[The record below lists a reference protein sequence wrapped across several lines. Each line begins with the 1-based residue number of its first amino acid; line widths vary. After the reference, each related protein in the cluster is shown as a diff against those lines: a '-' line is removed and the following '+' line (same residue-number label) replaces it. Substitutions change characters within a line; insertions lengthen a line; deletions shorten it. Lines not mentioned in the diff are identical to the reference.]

1 MQQQQTE
8 RWTQQMQQMYERV
21 AEWLKGFWQTLCTLW
36 QDPHKRVRLMVAA
49 GFAGM
54 GLILCSRLCQPPKD
68 EGRPMAAA
76 QTTETAPEAS
86 LEQQLAENLGRMLGQ
101 LEGAGECQVMVT
113 LRQSPRTVYASEQ
126 NSRARSS
133 GEIYPIDQEQQNKP
147 VLVRDAQ
154 GVDPPAGG
162 SNAGSA
168 GQRGAGGLP
177 GRKQCAG
184 LPADYRG
191 GDNGAGNQKH
201 AGLRVCRQPMKP

>member
-1 MQQQQTE
+1 M
-8 RWTQQMQQMYERV
+8 
-21 AEWLKGFWQTLCTLW
+21 
-36 QDPHKRVRLMVAA
+36 RLMVAA

-68 EGRPMAAA
+68 EGRPMPAA

-154 GVDPPAGG
+154 GVTRPLVEATLAAQVNGVLVVCPGA
-162 SNAGSA
+162 NSA
-168 GQRGAGGLP
+168 RVCQQITEAVTTVLGIKSTQV
-177 GRKQCAG
+177 CVF
-184 LPADYRG
+184 
-191 GDNGAGNQKH
+191 AGN
-201 AGLRVCRQPMKP
+201 R

>member
-21 AEWLKGFWQTLCTLW
+21 AGWLKGFWQTLCTLW

-68 EGRPMAAA
+68 EGKPMAAA
-76 QTTETAPEAS
+76 QTTETAPEDS

-101 LEGAGECQVMVT
+101 LEGAGECKVMVT

-154 GVDPPAGG
+154 GVTRPLVEATLAAQVNGVLVVCQHDVDPWYIEEFKLL
-162 SNAGSA
+162 SK
-168 GQRGAGGLP
+168 GLEKY
-177 GRKQCAG
+177 GMARSVRERK
-184 LPADYRG
+184 
-191 GDNGAGNQKH
+191 
-201 AGLRVCRQPMKP
+201 

>member
-101 LEGAGECQVMVT
+101 LEGAGEWVT
-113 LRQSPRTVYASEQ
+113 LQRLLPDFTGKRVLDLGCGYGWHCAYAAQKGAAS
-126 NSRARSS
+126 
-133 GEIYPIDQEQQNKP
+133 
-147 VLVRDAQ
+147 VR
-154 GVDPPAGG
+154 GVDLSEKMLETAREKNSGPVI
-162 SNAGSA
+162 
-168 GQRGAGGLP
+168 Q
-177 GRKQCAG
+177 
-184 LPADYRG
+184 YRRAAME
-191 GDNGAGNQKH
+191 D
-201 AGLRVCRQPMKP
+201 

>member
-8 RWTQQMQQMYERV
+8 
-21 AEWLKGFWQTLCTLW
+21 QTLCTLW

-154 GVDPPAGG
+154 GVTRPLVEATLAAQVNGVLVVCPGA
-162 SNAGSA
+162 NSA
-168 GQRGAGGLP
+168 RVCQQITEAVTTVLGIKSTQV
-177 GRKQCAG
+177 CVF
-184 LPADYRG
+184 
-191 GDNGAGNQKH
+191 AGN
-201 AGLRVCRQPMKP
+201 R

>member
-68 EGRPMAAA
+68 EGRPMPAA
-76 QTTETAPEAS
+76 QTTETAPEACRKS
-86 LEQQLAENLGRMLGQ
+86 GSDARAAGGRGRMSGDGDPAPKPADGVRQRAEQPRTLVRGNLPHRPGAAEQ
-101 LEGAGECQVMVT
+101 AGAGAGRPGC
-113 LRQSPRTVYASEQ
+113 
-126 NSRARSS
+126 
-133 GEIYPIDQEQQNKP
+133 
-147 VLVRDAQ
+147 
-154 GVDPPAGG
+154 DPPAGG

>member
-8 RWTQQMQQMYERV
+8 RWTQQMQQMYER
-21 AEWLKGFWQTLCTLW
+21 AAGWLKGFWQTLCTLW
-36 QDPHKRVRLMVAA
+36 QDPHKRVRLMVAV

-54 GLILCSRLCQPPKD
+54 GLLLCSRLYRLPKD
-68 EGRPMAAA
+68 EGRPMPIA
-76 QTTETAPEAS
+76 QTTETAPEDS

-101 LEGAGECQVMVT
+101 LEGAGECRVMVT

-154 GVDPPAGG
+154 GVTRPLVEATLAAQVNGVLVVCPGA
-162 SNAGSA
+162 NSA
-168 GQRGAGGLP
+168 RVSQQITEAVTTVLGIKSTQV
-177 GRKQCAG
+177 CVF
-184 LPADYRG
+184 
-191 GDNGAGNQKH
+191 AGN
-201 AGLRVCRQPMKP
+201 R

>member
-8 RWTQQMQQMYERV
+8 RWTQQMQQMYER
-21 AEWLKGFWQTLCTLW
+21 AAGWLKGFWQTLCTLW
-36 QDPHKRVRLMVAA
+36 QDPHKRVRLMVAV

-54 GLILCSRLCQPPKD
+54 GLLLCSRLYRLPKD
-68 EGRPMAAA
+68 EGRPMPIA
-76 QTTETAPEAS
+76 QTTETAPEDS

-101 LEGAGECQVMVT
+101 LEGAGECKVMVT

-154 GVDPPAGG
+154 GVTRPLVEATLAAQVNGVLVVCPGA
-162 SNAGSA
+162 NSA
-168 GQRGAGGLP
+168 
-177 GRKQCAG
+177 
-184 LPADYRG
+184 
-191 GDNGAGNQKH
+191 
-201 AGLRVCRQPMKP
+201 RVC

>member
-8 RWTQQMQQMYERV
+8 RWTQQMQQMYDR
-21 AEWLKGFWQTLCTLW
+21 AAGWLKGFWQTLCTLW
-36 QDPHKRVRLMVAA
+36 QDPHKRVRLMVAS

-68 EGRPMAAA
+68 EGKPMAAA
-76 QTTETAPEAS
+76 QTTETAPEDS

-101 LEGAGECQVMVT
+101 LEGAGECKVMVT

-154 GVDPPAGG
+154 GVTSPLVEATLAAQVNGVVGPGA
-162 SNAGSA
+162 NSA
-168 GQRGAGGLP
+168 RVCQQITEAVTTVLGIKSTQV
-177 GRKQCAG
+177 CVF
-184 LPADYRG
+184 
-191 GDNGAGNQKH
+191 AGN
-201 AGLRVCRQPMKP
+201 R

>member
-8 RWTQQMQQMYERV
+8 RWTQQMQQMYERA

-86 LEQQLAENLGRMLGQ
+86 HEQ
-101 LEGAGECQVMVT
+101 
-113 LRQSPRTVYASEQ
+113 RQSPRTVYASEQ

-133 GEIYPIDQEQQNKP
+133 GEIYPIDQ
-147 VLVRDAQ
+147 
-154 GVDPPAGG
+154 
-162 SNAGSA
+162 
-168 GQRGAGGLP
+168 
-177 GRKQCAG
+177 
-184 LPADYRG
+184 
-191 GDNGAGNQKH
+191 
-201 AGLRVCRQPMKP
+201 

>member
-8 RWTQQMQQMYERV
+8 RWTQQMQQMYER
-21 AEWLKGFWQTLCTLW
+21 AAGWLKGFWQTLCTLW

-54 GLILCSRLCQPPKD
+54 GLLLCSRLCRLPKD
-68 EGRPMAAA
+68 EGRPMPIA

-101 LEGAGECQVMVT
+101 LEGAGECKVMVT

-133 GEIYPIDQEQQNKP
+133 GEIYPIEHQQQNKP

-154 GVDPPAGG
+154 GVTRPLVEATLAAQVNGVLVVCP
-162 SNAGSA
+162 
-168 GQRGAGGLP
+168 GANLS
-177 GRKQCAG
+177 
-184 LPADYRG
+184 LI
-191 GDNGAGNQKH
+191 H
-201 AGLRVCRQPMKP
+201 I

>member
-8 RWTQQMQQMYERV
+8 RWTQQMQQMYERA

-54 GLILCSRLCQPPKD
+54 GLILCSRLCQPPKA

-154 GVDPPAGG
+154 GVTRPLVEATLAAQVNGVLVVCPGA
-162 SNAGSA
+162 NSA
-168 GQRGAGGLP
+168 RVCQQITEAVTTVLGIKSTQV
-177 GRKQCAG
+177 CVF
-184 LPADYRG
+184 
-191 GDNGAGNQKH
+191 AGN
-201 AGLRVCRQPMKP
+201 R